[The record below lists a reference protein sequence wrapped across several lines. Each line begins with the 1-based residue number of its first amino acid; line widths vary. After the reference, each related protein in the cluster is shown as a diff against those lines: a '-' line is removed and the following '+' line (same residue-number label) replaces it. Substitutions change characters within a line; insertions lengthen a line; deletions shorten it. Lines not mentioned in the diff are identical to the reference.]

1 VRGGGGASARR
12 PCTRPHTRAR
22 LRRLAPCFASAAI
35 SDGVPSSPHA
45 AMREHLGKV
54 RWRSFVAYAEAHY
67 KEQFVSAFEP
77 DSGVIA
83 CAGPIEGGAPRPHA
97 RRRQRVLRV
106 ARLGSPADGAPGI
119 DRARLCRML
128 FGVTAADGLE
138 QCLHFRC
145 GLSRGAGGHRVACL
159 CHSPRAH
166 YAHSVSELRRASVR
180 SSSVELPDAPQSS

>member
-1 VRGGGGASARR
+1 
-12 PCTRPHTRAR
+12 
-22 LRRLAPCFASAAI
+22 
-35 SDGVPSSPHA
+35 
-45 AMREHLGKV
+45 MREHLGKAH
-54 RWRSFVAYAEAHY
+54 WRSFVAYAEARY

-83 CAGPIEGGAPRPHA
+83 CAGPIEGSPCPRAFEVRVDDPRACELLQSMHLDHTRDVANVCSVWRASVPKGA
-97 RRRQRVLRV
+97 RRWS
-106 ARLGSPADGAPGI
+106 AGI

-145 GLSRGAGGHRVACL
+145 GSSRGAGGHRVARL

-166 YAHSVSELRRASVR
+166 WAHSVSDLCRASVR
-180 SSSVELPDAPQSS
+180 SSAVELPNAGVLPSQSS